1 MIDQEKS
8 TVSSGENKK
17 NIPNSVKFASEIF
30 DQYGDEIRAII
41 HYNVKDQ
48 TKADD
53 IFQNFF
59 VSIVHKPIPPDI
71 QDVKA
76 YLYRAVTNDVIDDS
90 RQKKCRQD
98 HIKKYAECYKNFI
111 TTEDPQNIAIKIE
124 DTKRMFQLIESRLPK
139 REAQVVLQRYG
150 RGFSTNDTAKKIHAD
165 KRNVSRYLYAALKKM
180 RKLISQSEDENHDL
194 T

>member
-1 MIDQEKS
+1 MIDLEKS

-17 NIPNSVKFASEIF
+17 NIPKSVRLASEIF
-30 DQYGDEIRAII
+30 DQYGDEIRAMI

-90 RQKKCRQD
+90 RQKKCHQD
-98 HIKKYAECYKNFI
+98 HIKKYAECYKHLI
-111 TTEDPQNIAIKIE
+111 VTEDPQNIAIKKE
-124 DTKRMFQLIESRLPK
+124 DTKRMFQLIESRLPR

-150 RGFSTNDTAKKIHAD
+150 YGFSTKDAAKRMHAD
-165 KRNVSRYLYAALKKM
+165 KRNVSRYLSAALKKM
-180 RKLISQSEDENHDL
+180 RDFISQSEDEKL
-194 T
+194 

>member
-1 MIDQEKS
+1 MIDREKS
-8 TVSSGENKK
+8 TVSRGENKK
-17 NIPNSVKFASEIF
+17 NITKSVRMASEIF

-59 VSIVHKPIPPDI
+59 VSIVHKPIPSDI

-90 RQKKCRQD
+90 RQKKCHQD
-98 HIKKYAECYKNFI
+98 HIKKYAECYKNYI
-111 TTEDPQNIAIKIE
+111 VTEDPQNIAIKIE

-150 RGFSTNDTAKKIHAD
+150 RGFSTTSAAKRMHTD
-165 KRNVSRYLYAALKKM
+165 KRNVSRYLSAALKKM
-180 RKLISQSEDENHDL
+180 HIFISQYEDEKV
-194 T
+194 

>member
-1 MIDQEKS
+1 MIDREKS
-8 TVSSGENKK
+8 TVSSGESKK
-17 NIPNSVKFASEIF
+17 NIPKSVRSASEIF

-71 QDVKA
+71 EDVKA

-90 RQKKCRQD
+90 RQKKCHQD
-98 HIKKYAECYKNFI
+98 HIKKYAECYKRFI
-111 TTEDPQNIAIKIE
+111 VTEDPQNIAIKME
-124 DTKRMFQLIESRLPK
+124 DTKRMFQLIENRLPK

-150 RGFSTNDTAKKIHAD
+150 RGLSTTDTAKRIHAE
-165 KRNVSRYLYAALKKM
+165 KRNVSRYLSSALKKM
-180 RKLISQSEDENHDL
+180 REFISQSEAEKV
-194 T
+194 

>member
-1 MIDQEKS
+1 MIDHEKS
-8 TVSSGENKK
+8 TVLSGENKK
-17 NIPNSVKFASEIF
+17 NIPKSVKLASEIF
-30 DQYGDEIRAII
+30 EQYGDEIRAII

-71 QDVKA
+71 QNVKA

-90 RQKKCRQD
+90 RQKKCHQD
-98 HIKKYAECYKNFI
+98 HINKYVECYKNFI
-111 TTEDPQNIAIKIE
+111 VTEDPQSIAVKIE

-150 RGFSTNDTAKKIHAD
+150 YGFSTTDAAKKTHTE
-165 KRNVSRYLYAALKKM
+165 KRSVSRYLSSALKKM
-180 RKLISQSEDENHDL
+180 RVFISQYEDEKV
-194 T
+194 